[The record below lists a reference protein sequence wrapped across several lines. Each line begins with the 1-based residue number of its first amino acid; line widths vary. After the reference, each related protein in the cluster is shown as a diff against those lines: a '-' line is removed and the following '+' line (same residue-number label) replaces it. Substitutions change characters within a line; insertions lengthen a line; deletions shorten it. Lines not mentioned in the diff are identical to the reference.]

1 MEEELEC
8 PECPPAAPAWLATF
22 ADLMSLLMCF
32 FVLLLTFSEMD
43 AMKFKRLAGSMRE
56 AYGVQREI
64 FATDPPKGTSVIAQ
78 HFSPSIPKPTPI
90 NEIKQ
95 TTTDLNKMSLE
106 VLCQD
111 EITQQEEAQGD
122 TGQRTREIV
131 LPSSSSDAQKVKQDA
146 MEISSKLEKEIANGQ
161 VEIETVG
168 MKIII
173 RISQEGSFRSGS
185 NYIED
190 KFLPVIDRIRALLV
204 TIPGKISVE
213 GHTDS
218 QPYTGGQYRSNW
230 GLSSA
235 RAAAFAEELFV
246 APELSEDRF
255 QIVGH
260 GDKKPL
266 VANDTPQG
274 RAKNRR
280 VELIIIR
287 SRSDDTD
294 NNAEIKLDKK
304 KLDEAV
310 NSKPEDFS
318 ITPDEVF

>member
-1 MEEELEC
+1 MEEEVEC
-8 PECPPAAPAWLATF
+8 PECPPPAPAWLATF

-56 AYGVQREI
+56 AYGVQREV

-90 NEIKQ
+90 NEVKQ
-95 TTTDLNKMSLE
+95 TTVDLNKMSLE

-111 EITQQEEAQGD
+111 EITQQETAQGD
-122 TGQRTREIV
+122 TGKQTREIV
-131 LPSSSSDAQKVKQDA
+131 LPSSSEAKKLKQDA
-146 MEISSKLEKEIANGQ
+146 MEISSKLEKEISNGQ

-190 KFLPVIDRIRALLV
+190 KFLPVIDKIRALLV
-204 TIPGKISVE
+204 TIPGRISVE
-213 GHTDS
+213 GHTDNI
-218 QPYTGGQYRSNW
+218 PYNGTQFRSNW

-235 RAAAFAEELFV
+235 RAAAFAEELFI

-266 VANDTPQG
+266 VENDTPEG
-274 RAKNRR
+274 RSKNRR
-280 VELIIIR
+280 VELVIIR
-287 SRSDDTD
+287 SRKNDND
-294 NNAEIKLDKK
+294 NNPEINPDQKT
-304 KLDEAV
+304 LDEAV
-310 NSKPEDFS
+310 NSRPEDFS
-318 ITPDEVF
+318 ISPEEVF

>member
-1 MEEELEC
+1 MEEEDI
-8 PECPPAAPAWLATF
+8 PPCPPGAPAWLATF

-32 FVLLLTFSEMD
+32 FVLLLTFAEMD
-43 AMKFKRLAGSMRE
+43 VMKFKRLAGSMRN

-64 FATDPPKGTSVIAQ
+64 NASDPPKGTSVIAQ
-78 HFSPSIPKPTPI
+78 HFSPSVPKPTPI
-90 NEIKQ
+90 NEVKQ
-95 TTTDLNKMSLE
+95 STTDLNKMSLE

-122 TGQRTREIV
+122 TGKRTREIV
-131 LPSSSSDAQKVKQDA
+131 MPANSDDAKQVKSDAT
-146 MEISSKLEKEIANGQ
+146 EISSKLEKEIANGQ
-161 VEIETVG
+161 IEIETVG

-185 NYIED
+185 DYIQD
-190 KFLPVIDRIRALLV
+190 KFLPVIDKIRALLV
-204 TIPGKISVE
+204 TIPGQISIE
-213 GHTDS
+213 GHTDN
-218 QPYTGGQYRSNW
+218 QPYRGSQYRSNW

-235 RAAAFAEELFV
+235 RATAFAEELFV

-255 QIVGH
+255 QIIGH

-266 VANDTPQG
+266 VKNDSPEG

-280 VELIIIR
+280 VEVVIIR
-287 SRSDDTD
+287 SRTGDTD
-294 NNAEIKLDKK
+294 NNAEIKPDKRT
-304 KLDEAV
+304 LDEAV

-318 ITPDEVF
+318 LNPDEVF